1 MQPGGIGLLSGSA
14 QSAAVLAPAPG
25 PTGARVPDNL
35 SSEQMAMLADVT
47 KEGLAARMQ
56 LLQNTQETLQ
66 VCMRQMQ
73 EAMGIL
79 SNGDLEGVLKVV
91 SELNDTQAQQAM
103 EGNSAAADSTD
114 KGKGRAEG
122 APDAAS

>member
-25 PTGARVPDNL
+25 PSGARVPDNL
-35 SSEQMAMLADVT
+35 SAVQMATLADIT
-47 KEGLAARMQ
+47 KEGLAARLQ
-56 LLQNTQETLQ
+56 LMQNTQETLQ
-66 VCMRQMQ
+66 VCMHQMQ

-79 SNGDLEGVLKVV
+79 SSGDLEGVLKIV
-91 SELNDTQAQQAM
+91 SELNGTPAQQAA
-103 EGNSAAADSTD
+103 EDDPAAADPTD

-122 APDAAS
+122 APEVEL